1 MVGISFT
8 EIRFFR
14 RRKLTIT
21 IFKFVINVIVIL
33 KFYQHQAFQARF
45 GAGSMLFLGKNS
57 RHKQKIYKKR
67 SKNTNMIL
75 LCFFC
80 RFLFFFLFF
89 QTKKTKK
96 GKKERKLSFL
106 CFDVFFFLSFCFSKK
121 NLDLNLP
128 PHSTHLIS
136 TTGNDI
142 PAKVIKSCKN
152 SLAKALTLLWKDSF
166 DTSIIPQCFKDQT
179 IVPNLF
185 QKITTQYHGLPMSS
199 RSMKE
204 LCERDLSNT

>member
-89 QTKKTKK
+89 QTKKN
-96 GKKERKLSFL
+96 KERKERKKIVIF
-106 CFDVFFFLSFCFSKK
+106 VF
-121 NLDLNLP
+121 
-128 PHSTHLIS
+128 
-136 TTGNDI
+136 
-142 PAKVIKSCKN
+142 
-152 SLAKALTLLWKDSF
+152 
-166 DTSIIPQCFKDQT
+166 
-179 IVPNLF
+179 
-185 QKITTQYHGLPMSS
+185 
-199 RSMKE
+199 
-204 LCERDLSNT
+204 